1 MDILQWNVSG
11 LLSHCA
17 EFKNLMLLETPLIAA
32 IQETHLRD
40 TDVYNFSI
48 KGYTMYQNNINSEYR
63 KGGVALYVSNLLPQR
78 RVNLQTPLNAVA
90 VHLKLGNLSFIA
102 VSLYLPPNDPQITLN
117 NLENLVTELSPSP
130 VVLLGDFNAHHTM
143 WGSMS
148 VSPRGQIIEKFL
160 DTHSLCFL
168 NDCSPTFQS
177 RSYRSLSAID
187 LSVTSAHLT
196 QHFQW
201 TVSSDP
207 LFSDHFPISI
217 SIPSLT
223 YLPPVPTIQ
232 KWKTELA
239 DWTKFNDKLGEKL
252 HDAPPDMTSFLSAL
266 YDTAVDIIPRS
277 KSNSNPQ
284 IQATPAVWWNA
295 RCQWAKAVRRRALRA
310 FEKNLMDDLLAQ
322 EYSDSRIF
330 ASNIFWEEK
339 VKSWRTYVGSKIN
352 RFTPLTD
359 IWHTVR
365 SFGSRRTPTG
375 AFPQLM
381 TPDGIVS
388 DPLQVT
394 NTFAKHFASIS
405 STTIYPLSVQ
415 QNIESLTDHLDF
427 SSTETEFY
435 NAPFTRKEL
444 ETSLAKSNKSA
455 PGPDGID
462 YSFYTNLTN
471 QNQQQL
477 LSSINHLWVNGTFP
491 SEWLQSI
498 IIPIKKEGKDELL
511 AASYRPISLTNC
523 SCKIMERMVNARLT
537 FYMETNKLYSPYQS
551 GFRKNLNTS
560 CNIIRLISSVQKG
573 FIHGYPTIA
582 TFLDLTSAFNKVH
595 KGTILVKLNRIGIRG
610 HMAKFITNFLQPRT
624 FQVKCKTTI
633 SDVHTLDHGVPQ
645 GSVLSPNLF
654 LLAINDIFDDIHRIY
669 PSVHCSM
676 FADDLAIW
684 VTRKSYRESHEI
696 MQDALRLIS
705 RWCERWGFFL
715 SSTKSAAMVFKRGK
729 SSNDLQLKIRNQAI
743 PQVQKF
749 KYLGILLDTRLTFHA
764 HIEELRTR
772 CLQRMNILKC
782 VSGSTWGADRK
793 SLTVLYCSLI
803 RSVLD
808 YSATVISVVCAT
820 SRQRIESIQSMC
832 LRIIS
837 GAFRST
843 AVTALQADVCL
854 PSLENRR
861 LYLLLRNYFQVMSM
875 PNHPVS
881 PCMNPHYVYNA
892 RCPQKAIRSI
902 AIVAQS
908 AQTEVNMCIPHIA
921 PKPPA
926 LAYWLHSL
934 PDVQYLINYKKSQ
947 TSTAEILA
955 DFHEFQSA
963 HSDHTFIYTDG
974 SLQNEQVGSAVVW
987 LNLELIYRL
996 PDNAS
1001 VYTAELYAI
1010 KRAMILVRDSRC
1022 PFSVICTDSRSAL
1035 EALQRP
1041 QDIDHPLVYDIL
1053 RIFFTLPRG
1062 QNITLLWIP
1071 GHCSIPGNERA
1082 DGAAKKGTLLPEVT
1096 NIKLPLCDV
1105 LSTLKQR
1112 FSSYLQIQWENN
1124 HSNHLFEIKP
1134 KLATWQTS
1142 SQNTRQREVLL
1153 TRLRCGHTRLTH
1165 SYLFDNDPPPNCE
1178 RCGSRLSVEH
1188 ILLECHN
1195 EALRRRDIANYL
1207 SANNLTPNLQNLLG
1221 NDHPELVE
1229 LVLDFVCLST
1239 WAHKL

>member
-1 MDILQWNVSG
+1 MEILQWNVSG

-17 EFKNLMLLETPLIAA
+17 EFKNFMLLESPLIAA

-40 TDVYNFSI
+40 TDDYNFSI

-63 KGGVALYVSNLLPQR
+63 KGGVALYVSNFLPQR
-78 RVNLQTPLNAVA
+78 RINLQTSLNAVA
-90 VHLKLGNLSFIA
+90 AHIKLGHLSFIA

-117 NLENLVTELSPSP
+117 KLDQLFTQLSPSS

-143 WGSMS
+143 WGSLS

-160 DTHSLCFL
+160 DTHPLCFL

-187 LSVTSAHLT
+187 LSIASLHLT
-196 QHFQW
+196 HHLQW
-201 TVSSDP
+201 SVSSDP

-239 DWTKFNDKLGEKL
+239 DWTKFNDTLTAKL
-252 HDAPPDMTSFLSAL
+252 DDISPDMTTFLSVL
-266 YDTAVDIIPRS
+266 YDTAVDIVPRS

-284 IQATPAVWWNA
+284 IRATPAVWWNA
-295 RCQWAKAVRRRALRA
+295 RCQWAKAVRQRALRA
-310 FEKNLMDDLLAQ
+310 FQKNLMDDALAQ
-322 EYSDSRIF
+322 EYSDSKIF
-330 ASNIFWEEK
+330 ASHIFWEEK

-352 RFTPLTD
+352 RFTPLKD

-365 SFGSRRTPTG
+365 SFGSRRAPSG

-381 TPDGIVS
+381 TPNGIVS
-388 DPLQVT
+388 DSLQVT
-394 NTFAKHFASIS
+394 NTFAKHFEAIS
-405 STTIYPLSVQ
+405 STAIYSSSVQ
-415 QNIESLTDHLDF
+415 QNIESLTNQLDF
-427 SSTETEFY
+427 TSTETEFY
-435 NAPFTRKEL
+435 NAPFTLKEL

-471 QNQQQL
+471 QNQQKF
-477 LSSINHLWVNGTFP
+477 LSSINHLWETESFP
-491 SEWLQSI
+491 TGWLQSI
-498 IIPIKKEGKDELL
+498 IIPIRKEGKDELL

-537 FYMETNKLYSPYQS
+537 FYMETNNLYSPFQS
-551 GFRKNLNTS
+551 GFRKTLNSS

-573 FIHGYPTIA
+573 FIHGQPTIA
-582 TFLDLTSAFNKVH
+582 TFLDLTSAFSKVH
-595 KGTILVKLNRIGIRG
+595 RGTVLIKLHRMGIRG

-624 FQVKCKTTI
+624 FKVKCKTTT
-633 SDVHTLDHGVPQ
+633 SDAHILEHGVPQ

-654 LLAINDIFDDIHRIY
+654 LLAINDIFDDVRRAY

-676 FADDLAIW
+676 FADDLVIW
-684 VTRKSYRESHEI
+684 ITRKSYRESHEI
-696 MQDALRLIS
+696 MQAALRLIS

-715 SSTKSAAMVFKRGK
+715 SSAKSAAMVFKRGR
-729 SSNDLQLKIRNQAI
+729 SLNDLQLKIRNQSI
-743 PQVQKF
+743 PQVQTF

-764 HIEELRTR
+764 HIEQLRTR

-793 SLTVLYCSLI
+793 SLTLLYCSLI

-837 GAFRST
+837 GAFRT
-843 AVTALQADVCL
+843 TPVTALQADIFL

-861 LYLLLRNYFQVMSM
+861 MYLLLRKYFQVMSM
-875 PNHPVS
+875 PNHPIS
-881 PCMNPHYVYNA
+881 PCMNLNYVYNA
-892 RCPQKAIRSI
+892 QCPQKTIRSI

-908 AQTEVNMCIPHIA
+908 AQTEVNMCTPHIA

-934 PDVQYLINYKKSQ
+934 PDVQYLINCKKSQ

-955 DFHEFQSA
+955 DFHAYKSA

-987 LNLELIYRL
+987 LNLKLIYRL
-996 PDNAS
+996 PDIAS

-1053 RIFFTLPRG
+1053 RIFFTLPCG
-1062 QNITLLWIP
+1062 QNIILLWIP
-1071 GHCSIPGNERA
+1071 GHCFIPGNERA
-1082 DGAAKKGTLLPEVT
+1082 DVAAKEASLLPAVT
-1096 NIKLPLCDV
+1096 NIQLPLCDV

-1112 FSSYLQIQWENN
+1112 FSSYLQMQWEKN

-1134 KLATWQTS
+1134 KLAPWHTS

-1165 SYLFDNDPPPNCE
+1165 SYMLDNDPPPNCE

-1188 ILLECHN
+1188 ILLKCPN
-1195 EALRRRDIANYL
+1195 EALRKRDIANYL
-1207 SANNLTPNLQNLLG
+1207 RANDLTPSLHNLLG
-1221 NDHPELVE
+1221 NDHPELLE
-1229 LVLDFVCLST
+1229 LVLDFICLST